1 MRRKT
6 AAVCRATDEVLCVS
20 IPKIIHYC
28 WFGGGLI
35 SEADRKCMESWQKFC
50 PDYRIMRWD
59 ETNFEISANR
69 YAQQAY
75 EAKKYAFVSDYARLA
90 VVYEYGGIYLD
101 TDVEL
106 VRPLDEL
113 LELPGF
119 MGFQNNN
126 EVATGLGFGACKGNP
141 VVQALLRDYDA
152 LDFIKAD
159 GSVDLTPCP
168 ERNTKVLQT
177 LGVRVD
183 GTRQSIAEME
193 IFPAEY
199 FCPMEFATRKLRVTP
214 KTYSI
219 HRYAESWKPKPS
231 AVSRILQRLLKR
243 HYYTW
248 YCPLRGRIEG
258 RLRKR
263 T

>member
-1 MRRKT
+1 
-6 AAVCRATDEVLCVS
+6 
-20 IPKIIHYC
+20 
-28 WFGGGLI
+28 
-35 SEADRKCMESWQKFC
+35 
-50 PDYRIMRWD
+50 
-59 ETNFEISANR
+59 
-69 YAQQAY
+69 
-75 EAKKYAFVSDYARLA
+75 
-90 VVYEYGGIYLD
+90 
-101 TDVEL
+101 
-106 VRPLDEL
+106 
-113 LELPGF
+113 
-119 MGFQNNN
+119 MGFQTNN
-126 EVATGLGFGACKGNP
+126 EVATGLGFGARKGNS

-152 LDFIKAD
+152 LDFLKAD
-159 GSVDLTPCP
+159 GSADLTPCP
-168 ERNTKVLQT
+168 ERNTRVLQA

-231 AVSRILQRLLKR
+231 AVSRILQRLLKK

>member
-1 MRRKT
+1 MS
-6 AAVCRATDEVLCVS
+6 V
-20 IPKIIHYC
+20 PKIIHYC
-28 WFGGGLI
+28 WFGGNPKPKLA
-35 SEADRKCMESWQKFC
+35 EKCIKSWKKFC
-50 PDYRIMRWD
+50 PDYQIIEWN
-59 ETNFEISANR
+59 EENFDVSAAPE
-69 YAQQAY
+69 YVCQAY
-75 EAKKYAFVSDYARLA
+75 AAKRWAFVTDYVRLKA
-90 VVYEYGGIYLD
+90 MTEMGGIYMD

-106 VRPLDEL
+106 VRPLDEM

-119 MGFQNNN
+119 MGLQTNN
-126 EVATGLGFGACKGNP
+126 EVATGLGFGARKGNS

-152 LDFIKAD
+152 LDFLKAD
-159 GSVDLTPCP
+159 GSADLTPCP
-168 ERNTKVLQT
+168 ERNTRVLQA
-177 LGVRVD
+177 LGVRKD

-199 FCPMEFATRKLRVTP
+199 FCPMDFYSRELRVTP

-231 AVSRILQRLLKR
+231 AVSRILQRLLKK